1 MAFVGKKDYCGLGR
15 ANKLV
20 CVGDAQGASGSLATA
35 QDDAG
40 SVVAST
46 YVDGGAS
53 ASNTYDV
60 VGAVEFKGADATL
73 IKLGTVNSVGTS
85 PDQQKFMLT
94 GVSFGTSS
102 TDAPSFSASAVR
114 VESGATT
121 GAVYALPAFTLPK
134 RQKAVLLFQEAELGG
149 TGCHLTSS
157 AYNASASGNVKRD
170 ECGVEYASDIHTGM
184 LTATLTIIQTG
195 SAEPTV
201 TADTE
206 NGWAISSPLTQ
217 TNSKSTYPTWTVSLE
232 LPLVC
237 TEPSASA

>member
-1 MAFVGKKDYCGLGR
+1 MAFVGKKDYCGLAR

-46 YVDGGAS
+46 YVDGGSS

-60 VGAVEFKGADATL
+60 VGAVEFKAADSTL
-73 IKLGTVNSVGTS
+73 IKLGTVNTVGTE
-85 PDQQKFMLT
+85 PNQQKFMLT

-102 TDAPSFSASAVR
+102 TDAPSFSASAVK

-134 RQKAVLLFQEAELGG
+134 RQKAVLLFDEATLGG
-149 TGCHLTSS
+149 TGCHLTAS
-157 AYNASASGNVKRD
+157 AYGASANGNVKRD
-170 ECGVEYASDIHTGM
+170 ERGVEYASDIHAGM
-184 LTATLTIIQTG
+184 LTATLTIIQTA
-195 SAEPTV
+195 STEPTV
-201 TADTE
+201 TANEED
-206 NGWAISSPLTQ
+206 GWVISSPLTQ
-217 TNSKSTYPTWTVSLE
+217 TNGKSTYPTWTVSLG

-237 TEPSASA
+237 AEPSASA